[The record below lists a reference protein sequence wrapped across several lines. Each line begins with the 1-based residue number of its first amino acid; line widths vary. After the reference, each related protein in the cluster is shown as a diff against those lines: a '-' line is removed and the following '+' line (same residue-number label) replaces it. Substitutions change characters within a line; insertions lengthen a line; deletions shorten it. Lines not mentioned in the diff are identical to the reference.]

1 MVWLLAVVI
10 ALLAAIVFSQQR
22 LNRRVLE
29 FLLSEDL
36 AQRETLGQ
44 LIAVLT
50 EHARKR
56 GHVEV
61 RLSSLQKEVHALGKL
76 VSELSQRFAD
86 GGDTNR
92 GLRGPLAEYAKI
104 QCISRP
110 TPGDADGEEPGAS
123 ELDSGDREG
132 CGGI

>member
-1 MVWLLAVVI
+1 MNWLLGAVIVLLGAVVI
-10 ALLAAIVFSQQR
+10 SQQR

-29 FLLSEDL
+29 FLRGEDL
-36 AQRETLGQ
+36 EQREILGR

-50 EHARKR
+50 EQARKR

-61 RLSSLQKEVHALGKL
+61 RMSALQKEVHALGQL
-76 VSELSQRFAD
+76 VSELSERFAD
-86 GGDTNR
+86 RGDTHR
-92 GLRGPLAEYAKI
+92 GLRGPLAEHAKI
-104 QCISRP
+104 QCISGP
-110 TPGDADGEEPGAS
+110 TPGDADGEKPRVS